1 MKPLIASN
9 TVTDEI
15 ERANLFKM
23 NGKWYLFTDSRGSKM
38 TIDGIGSKD
47 IYMLGYV
54 SGSLT
59 GPFKPLNKSGLV
71 LHMDQ
76 DYNDI
81 TFTYSHFAVPQKKAT
96 KSSLQATSQ
105 TEGFRTSITPRL
117 HQAFAEDQRIKT
129 SVVKNSILE
138 QGQLTVNK

>member
-1 MKPLIASN
+1 
-9 TVTDEI
+9 
-15 ERANLFKM
+15 
-23 NGKWYLFTDSRGSKM
+23 M

-54 SGSLT
+54 SDSLT

-81 TFTYSHFAVPQKKAT
+81 TFTYSHFAVPQAKGNQVVITSYITNRGISNEHHAT
-96 KSSLQATSQ
+96 
-105 TEGFRTSITPRL
+105 
-117 HQAFAEDQRIKT
+117 FAPSFLLNIKGSKT
-129 SVVKNSILE
+129 SVVQNSILE
-138 QGQLTVNK
+138 QGQLTINE